1 MAQSHSRCKIPDGD
15 QISDVTYSSDSERND
30 HREWLERL
38 ELTSGIG
45 VVDSV
50 ALRYKSIWSLLNSSG

>member
-1 MAQSHSRCKIPDGD
+1 M
-15 QISDVTYSSDSERND
+15 TYSSDSERND